1 MKYNEPYIKGV
12 GGGGGG
18 GGGALPNI
26 LSHNFINCYICV
38 DLEKS
43 LVLLFEVQAKDLHNF
58 TFSLATRGLITTTRM
73 FVMIPRSSSC
83 NKQGNK

>member
-12 GGGGGG
+12 GGGGG
-18 GGGALPNI
+18 ALPYK
-26 LSHNFINCYICV
+26 LFHNFINYYICV

-58 TFSLATRGLITTTRM
+58 TFSLATRGLITITGEMSYQDVRYDTQE
-73 FVMIPRSSSC
+73 FVV
-83 NKQGNK
+83 

>member
-12 GGGGGG
+12 GG
-18 GGGALPNI
+18 ALPYI
-26 LSHNFINCYICV
+26 LFHNFINYYNICV

-58 TFSLATRGLITTTRM
+58 TFSLATRGLITITGEMSYQDVRYDTQE
-73 FVMIPRSSSC
+73 FVV
-83 NKQGNK
+83 